1 MNRYTVFGDKKIE
14 HYPGRITMNNDYNI
28 FINTESYYSLMGKN
42 LIYNISTPFT
52 LEILSV
58 SDEDNAIIYY
68 YGSDVKTF
76 N

>member
-1 MNRYTVFGDKKIE
+1 
-14 HYPGRITMNNDYNI
+14 
-28 FINTESYYSLMGKN
+28 LMGKN